1 MKVKN
6 NLKRRLE
13 EFGIKT
19 MIPTDDLLNKK
30 LDGMTIIRFNKILAN
45 SSRNELTAQE
55 VRCLVKWLAGIT
67 GQSEAD
73 IELLEPVAQ
82 QKEEVAS

>member
-13 EFGIKT
+13 ELGIKN
-19 MIPTDDLLNKK
+19 MIPTGDLLNKH

-45 SSRNELTAQE
+45 SSKNELTAQE
-55 VRCLVKWLAGIT
+55 VRTLTKWLANMT
-67 GQSEAD
+67 GQPEAA

-82 QKEEVAS
+82 EKEVAR